1 MLDQE
6 DKLEI
11 SCNSF
16 PNRIRFLLK
25 FFKTPNQIG
34 SVTPS
39 SQFLTRSMMKSI
51 NWDKVDS
58 IAELGAGNGIFT
70 QSIYKLKRSNCR
82 VVIFEKDDEMR
93 NRLSHKYS
101 EFDYS
106 DDAQDLL
113 NVLKELDIHEV
124 DCIVSGLP
132 FTLFTKPT
140 RDTIISE
147 VVNSLKPNGLF
158 IAFQY
163 SLHMQK
169 QLKKSF
175 SSVDIKFMPLNMP
188 PAFVYVCRK

>member
-1 MLDQE
+1 M
-6 DKLEI
+6 
-11 SCNSF
+11 
-16 PNRIRFLLK
+16 RFLLK
-25 FFKTPNQIG
+25 FFKMPNQIG

-39 SQFLTRSMMKSI
+39 SQFLTKSMMKSI
-51 NWDKVDS
+51 NWDKVES
-58 IAELGAGNGIFT
+58 IAELGAGNGVFT
-70 QSIYKLKRSNCR
+70 QSIYKLKRPSCR

-93 NRLSHKYS
+93 NRLANIYS

-132 FTLFTKPT
+132 FTLFPQQT
-140 RDTIISE
+140 RDVILSE
-147 VVNSLKPNGLF
+147 VIKSLKPNGLF

-169 QLKKSF
+169 QLKKNF

-188 PAFVYVCRK
+188 PAFVYICRR